1 MIITNNIPIT
11 QKNNVLNSKYKLPQ
25 VNSQKIVDTFIS
37 SAELWAPSGHE
48 KIMADNMIREFKAMN
63 IKDMTVE
70 VDDSAERTGS
80 DTGNVIIDI
89 PPSLDAPENA
99 KNICLS
105 FHMDRVPVRIS
116 GVPHDEPVKVEIT
129 KDGKIQSKNS
139 RTNIAADDLCGYT
152 AIKEG
157 IELIHNKGIPHGRI
171 RVIGFAKE
179 EPGIIG
185 ARELDPKY
193 LTGLDYGFEMDGGSI
208 GNIIRSGGDIVHFNI
223 SVHGQSA
230 PSIHPWEGKNAM
242 VAGIEVASLLNQ
254 IKKAPSER
262 FNISNF
268 ESGKRWQSGEPV
280 TNMIPDEAYIA
291 GEMRSNSP
299 GGIREMKTQMEELL
313 KKSALTHNVTY
324 SVDYDEMNGYNLAE
338 ESGVVEF
345 ARMATEN
352 AGIKAKVISTM
363 GGSDGNYM
371 NIKGLPTV
379 VIGSGAHLQ
388 HTEREYTSI
397 NELVRG
403 TQVIMSI
410 IATTVCSP
418 VAKAAQ
424 NVINTFEKETA
435 SHISK

>member
-1 MIITNNIPIT
+1 MKINNNHIPET
-11 QKNNVLNSKYKLPQ
+11 KKSNPTAGKYKLPR
-25 VNSQKIVDTFIS
+25 VDSQKILDTFVS
-37 SAELWAPSGHE
+37 SAEIWAPSGQE
-48 KIMADNMIREFKAMN
+48 KIMADKMMREFKA
-63 IKDMTVE
+63 IDIEGMTVE
-70 VDDSAERTGS
+70 VDDSASRTGS

-89 PPSLDAPENA
+89 PPSPDAPGDA

-105 FHMDRVPVRIS
+105 FHMDRVPVRVS
-116 GVPHDEPVKVEIT
+116 GVPDNEPVRVEIT
-129 KDGKIQSKNS
+129 KDGKIQSKDA

-157 IELIHNKGIPHGRI
+157 IELIHKKGISHGRI

-179 EPGIIG
+179 EPGIFG

-193 LTGLDYGFEMDGGSI
+193 LEGLDYGFEMDGGSI
-208 GNIIRSGGDIVHFNI
+208 GNIIRSGGNI
-223 SVHGQSA
+223 SHFTVTIKGQSA

-242 VAGIEVASLLNQ
+242 MAGIETAGLLNQ

-280 TNMIPDEAYIA
+280 TNMVPDEAYIA
-291 GEMRSNSP
+291 GEMRSDTSE
-299 GGIREMKTQMEELL
+299 GMKEMKSQVEEAL
-313 KKSALTHNVTY
+313 KQSALKHNVTY
-324 SVDYDEMNGYNLAE
+324 SLDYDEMRGYDISE
-338 ESGVVEF
+338 EAGVVEF

-352 AGIKAKVISTM
+352 AGIKAKVITTM

-371 NIKGLPTV
+371 NMKGLPTV
-379 VIGSGAHLQ
+379 VIGSGSQLQ
-388 HTEREYTSI
+388 HTEREYTSV

-410 IATTVCSP
+410 IAATASSP
-418 VAKAAQ
+418 VAAAAGEVMKTQ
-424 NVINTFEKETA
+424 ETPA
-435 SHISK
+435 AN